1 MKFIDKSAASEI
13 LSKSPRTLI
22 RYRQQGILIEGIH
35 CARVGNEWLYNE
47 ELIKDLITCGMN
59 PNHPD
64 HQRAIAYYQ
73 SQKLGN
79 QLKNR
84 RQKYQVT

>member
-1 MKFIDKSAASEI
+1 MNFINKNRASEI

-35 CARVGNEWLYNE
+35 CAFVGNEWLYNE
-47 ELIKDLITCGMN
+47 ELLNDLITCNMN
-59 PNHPD
+59 PMHPD

-79 QLKNR
+79 QLKG
-84 RQKYQVT
+84 RQKKYQAV

>member
-1 MKFIDKSAASEI
+1 MFVNKRDAGAV
-13 LSKSPRTLI
+13 LSKSSTTLA
-22 RYRQQGILIEGIH
+22 RYRKSFLIEGIH
-35 CARVGNEWLYNE
+35 YAFVGNEWLYNK
-47 ELIKDLITCGMN
+47 ELLEDLVSCGMN

-79 QLKNR
+79 KLKGH
-84 RQKYQVT
+84 QKKKYQAT

>member
-1 MKFIDKSAASEI
+1 MFIDKKQAGEI
-13 LSKSPRTLI
+13 LSKSSRTLN
-22 RYRQQGILIEGIH
+22 RYRSRGILIEGIH
-35 CARVGNEWLYNE
+35 CAYVGNEWLYNE
-47 ELIKDLITCGMN
+47 ELLKDLITCGMN

-79 QLKNR
+79 QLKG
-84 RQKYQVT
+84 RQKKYQAT

>member
-1 MKFIDKSAASEI
+1 MFVDKRTAAEI

-22 RYRQQGILIEGIH
+22 RYRTQGILIEGIH
-35 CARVGNEWLYNE
+35 CAFVGNEWLYNE
-47 ELIKDLITCGMN
+47 ELLQDLITCNMN
-59 PNHPD
+59 PQHPD

-79 QLKNR
+79 KLKGR
-84 RQKYQVT
+84 RQKYQAI

>member
-1 MKFIDKSAASEI
+1 MFIDKKQAGEI
-13 LSKSPRTLI
+13 LSKSPRTLN
-22 RYRQQGILIEGIH
+22 RYRNRGILIEGIH
-35 CARVGNEWLYNE
+35 CAYVGNEWLYNE
-47 ELIKDLITCGMN
+47 ELLKDLITCGMN

-79 QLKNR
+79 QVKG
-84 RQKYQVT
+84 RQKKYQAT

>member
-1 MKFIDKSAASEI
+1 MFVNKMIAAEL

-35 CARVGNEWLYNE
+35 CALVGNEWLYNK
-47 ELIKDLITCGMN
+47 ELIEDLICCGMN
-59 PNHPD
+59 SQHPD

-79 QLKNR
+79 QFKGR
-84 RQKYQVT
+84 VKKCQAV